1 MARAQHNLA
10 TAYAEGKG
18 IPQNYAKAAEWF
30 TKAANA
36 GLGASQYSLAMIHE
50 RGLVT
55 GSPDLA
61 KARTWYEKAVAQGD
75 AQASERL
82 ALIERRLPLNKPPKT
97 GEASPAPSAPAVS
110 STPDAPAPVSA
121 VGRDEIREI
130 QSLLAQMNF
139 NPGPADGQMGR
150 RTVDAIRLYQQFA
163 GIEIDGAPTKELLE
177 DMRAVAGS
185 MSKGG

>member
-97 GEASPAPSAPAVS
+97 GEASPAPSAPCS
-110 STPDAPAPVSA
+110 FIDTRCTGTGLS
-121 VGRDEIREI
+121 R
-130 QSLLAQMNF
+130 
-139 NPGPADGQMGR
+139 GPR
-150 RTVDAIRLYQQFA
+150 
-163 GIEIDGAPTKELLE
+163 
-177 DMRAVAGS
+177 
-185 MSKGG
+185 